1 MSKFGLKLKREGTF
15 MIKTKTSF
23 QVQNLLLS
31 VALLLSTFSVANGA
45 AGSYVFADPTGF
57 GSMTVG
63 GSRSINFLGDGDLT
77 ANLLYQGSEIALETT
92 VLNFGQAGTS
102 NPSWMG
108 GSRSMF
114 NFDYDGSASGGAKE
128 FVKIEFVFSRLL
140 IPSSYM
146 LFTDFDSEEGL
157 AIAAFDASNN
167 LIPYSSFTFA
177 RVDGEQPG
185 GASLTTPNW
194 LDQNPTIGWQTGNDG
209 WVGTSAV
216 SGYIVDQI
224 DDDANDPGVYLQS
237 SVAISRVVFY
247 YNAETDTTGGNNMRF
262 NFAAVPE
269 PGSMCVFSA
278 LLVGG
283 AIASRR
289 RKRICGS

>member
-1 MSKFGLKLKREGTF
+1 
-15 MIKTKTSF
+15 MIKTRTSF
-23 QVQNLLLS
+23 QAQNLLLS
-31 VALLLSTFSVANGA
+31 VVFLLFSTFSEAQGA

-63 GSRSINFLGDGDLT
+63 GSRSFNFLGAGDLT

-114 NFDYDGSASGGAKE
+114 TFDYDGSASGGAKE
-128 FVKIEFVFSRLL
+128 FAKIEFVFARLL
-140 IPSSYM
+140 TPSSYM
-146 LFTDFDSEEGL
+146 LFADFDSEEGL

-177 RVDGEQPG
+177 HVDGEQPG
-185 GASLTTPNW
+185 GALLTTPKW

-216 SGYIVDQI
+216 SGYIVDE
-224 DDDANDPGVYLQS
+224 DDDDSNNPGVYLQS
-237 SVAISRVVFY
+237 SVAIRRVVFY
-247 YNAETDTTGGNNMRF
+247 YNAETDSTSGNNMRF

-269 PGSMCVFSA
+269 PGSMCVFSV

-283 AIASRR
+283 AVASRR
-289 RKRICGS
+289 RKRTCGS